1 MDSFIYSIL
10 IISILAFIII
20 RLILFF
26 SSKSCNGVPQ
36 KRLLLGMLS
45 LLFPN
50 LDVSVHDRT
59 AEMLERSKGTIHI
72 HQYSWFTGTKV
83 LLTSD
88 PANVCHVLSTNFS
101 NYPKGSKWREHVDVL
116 GDTLFSADFK
126 EWEKERKLV
135 RSLTSYHKFHQ
146 ATTKIVWDRIQT
158 GLIPVL
164 QHASKLAL
172 LVDLQDLFQKLI
184 LDIAWMISIGYNPNF
199 LGIEFRKDPFS
210 VALEDACEAAFSRF
224 LMPHSLWKLHRWLGI
239 GKEKKLKHAWET
251 IDRVFA
257 DCISKKQEESAKG
270 EDHQEG
276 CNFEG
281 VYCVTGE
288 DKAFRS
294 AATRKGLRDNIVSF
308 IFATQD
314 TTSSVLTWFFYSV
327 AKHPSVE
334 AKIRDEIFKNNPQA
348 LNKLVYLHAALCETL
363 RLFPPGP
370 VLSRIAV
377 EPDTLPSGH
386 RINGNTNVVIA
397 VHAMGR
403 MTSIWGDDCHE
414 FKPERWITEQGEI
427 KRVSH
432 YQFPAFSAGP
442 RICLGKELAFMLM
455 KATAA
460 TIIYNYDIEIQ
471 EDHPAEPKS
480 SVVFHMKHGLMARI
494 NSRGT

>member
-1 MDSFIYSIL
+1 MDSCIYSVL
-10 IISILAFIII
+10 IISILAFIIT

-26 SSKSCNGVPQ
+26 ASKSCNGFPQ
-36 KRLLLGMLS
+36 QRLLLGMLS

-101 NYPKGSKWREHVDVL
+101 NYPKGSKWREQVDVL
-116 GDTLFSADFK
+116 GDTLFSADFAG
-126 EWEKERKLV
+126 WEKERKLV
-135 RSLTSYHKFHQ
+135 RTLTSHPKFHQ

-164 QHASKLAL
+164 QHVSKLAL

-184 LDIAWMISIGYNPNF
+184 LDISWMMSIGYNSNF

-276 CNFEG
+276 FHFEG

-288 DKAFRS
+288 DKSFRS
-294 AATRKGLRDNIVSF
+294 AATRKELRDNIVSF
-308 IFATQD
+308 IFAIQD

-334 AKIRDEIFKNNPQA
+334 AKIRDEIFKNNPQE
-348 LNKLVYLHAALCETL
+348 LNKLMYLHAALCETL

-370 VLSRIAV
+370 VLSRTAV

-386 RINGNTNVVIA
+386 RISANTDVVIA

-403 MTSIWGDDCHE
+403 MTPIWGDDCHE

-442 RICLGKELAFMLM
+442 RICLGKELAFMMM

-471 EDHPAEPKS
+471 KDQPAEPKS

-494 NSRGT
+494 HSRGT